1 MGLIVI
7 ALECMQICLQNPLKR
22 AIFRAFSP
30 VKISKRLQ
38 VHVSV
43 PDLCELSSSSC
54 CFFTDYDKMH
64 KMSDKL
70 LMLVSGE
77 SGDTVQFAEY
87 ISKNIQLYKMRNG
100 QYKQLLALIVDCTYA
115 YPYQEWLC
123 LI

>member
-1 MGLIVI
+1 MELIVI
-7 ALECMQICLQNPLKR
+7 AFERLQICLKIQLKR

-54 CFFTDYDKMH
+54 RFFTDYDKMH

-100 QYKQLLALIVDCTYA
+100 QYKQFLAF
-115 YPYQEWLC
+115 WLHIC
-123 LI
+123 LPLPRVKQYFIQ